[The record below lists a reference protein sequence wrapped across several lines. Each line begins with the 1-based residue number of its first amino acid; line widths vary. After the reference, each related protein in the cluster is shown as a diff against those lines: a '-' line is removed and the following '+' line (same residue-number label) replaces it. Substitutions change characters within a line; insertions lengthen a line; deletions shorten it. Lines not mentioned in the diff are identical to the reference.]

1 MLLKTIAASAA
12 LTGLLIAGAPA
23 AQAQQKTP
31 VLRFGHMNSPTHI
44 VNLGGQRLKAAMEK
58 ASGGSVQIDL
68 FPSAQ
73 LGENSAVLEQLTLG
87 SNIITQVGPG
97 TIAQYVPNYSVMVH
111 PFLFKNWDEVKKVA
125 NSEFVKG
132 WEKDLVKH
140 NIKPLCFFNFGTRDL
155 YTRNK
160 AVRTPADS
168 AGLKIR
174 VQPVAI
180 YTELV
185 KSMGGQPTPMP
196 WPEVYSALS
205 QGVIDS
211 AEAPPNAIIDQR
223 HFEAAK
229 FYMKTNHI
237 LDAAMVVM
245 SLRAFNALNAEQK
258 KALESEANAA
268 CDWMTEESNKVYDS
282 AVAELE
288 KRGMTIVADVD
299 RTAFEKSAES
309 IQKAFPAWSPNL
321 VADIRK
327 QLGR

>member
-1 MLLKTIAASAA
+1 MTMKMLTLSAGLA
-12 LTGLLIAGAPA
+12 LSALLVPPA

-44 VNLGGQRLKAAMEK
+44 VNLGGERLKKAMEN
-58 ASGGSVQIDL
+58 ASGGPVRIDL

-87 SNIITQVGPG
+87 ANIITQVGPG

-125 NSEFVKG
+125 NSPLVKG
-132 WEKDLVKH
+132 WEKDLVKY

-155 YTRNK
+155 YTRHTP
-160 AVRTPADS
+160 VREPKDT

-185 KSMGGQPTPMP
+185 KSMGGQATPMP

-205 QGVIDS
+205 QGVIDA
-211 AEAPPNAIIDQR
+211 AEAPPNAVIDQK
-223 HFEAAK
+223 HYEVAK

-237 LDAAMVVM
+237 LDAAMIVM
-245 SLRAFNALNAEQK
+245 SLKAFNALNAEQQ
-258 KALESEANAA
+258 KAMQTASDDA
-268 CDWMTEESNKVYDS
+268 CDWMTEESNKVYS
-282 AVAELE
+282 KSVEELE
-288 KRGMTIVADVD
+288 KHGMTIISDVD
-299 RTAFEKSAES
+299 RAAFEKAAES
-309 IQKAFPAWSPNL
+309 IQKKFPEWSPNL
-321 VADIRK
+321 VADVRK

>member
-1 MLLKTIAASAA
+1 MTIRSFACAAAVA
-12 LTGLLIAGAPA
+12 GLMTAGAG

-58 ASGGSVQIDL
+58 ASGGAVQIDL

-97 TIAQYVPNYSVMVH
+97 TIAQYVPNYAVMVH

-125 NSEFVKG
+125 GSPLVKG

-160 AVRTPADS
+160 PVKTPADS
-168 AGLKIR
+168 AGLKMR

-205 QGVIDS
+205 QGVIDA
-211 AEAPPNAIIDQR
+211 AEAPPNAILDQK
-223 HFEAAK
+223 HYEAAK

-237 LDAAMVVM
+237 LDASIVVM
-245 SLRAFNALNAEQK
+245 SLRAFNALSAEQK
-258 KALESEANAA
+258 KALESAADEA
-268 CDWMTEESNKVYDS
+268 CDWMTAESTKVYDS

-288 KRGMTIVADVD
+288 KRGMTIVSDVD
-299 RTAFEKSAES
+299 RAAFETSAQS
-309 IQKAFPAWSPNL
+309 IQKAFPSWSPNL
-321 VADIRK
+321 VAHIGK

>member
-1 MLLKTIAASAA
+1 MAFKIIATTTAFI
-12 LTGLLIAGAPA
+12 GLVLATMP
-23 AQAQQKTP
+23 AQAQSKQP

-44 VNLGGQRLKAAMEK
+44 VNLGAERLKAAMEK
-58 ASGGSVQIDL
+58 AQGGAVQIDL

-111 PFLFKNWDEVKKVA
+111 PFLFKNWAEVKKVA
-125 NSEFVKG
+125 ASDLVKG

-155 YTRNK
+155 YTRST

-168 AGLKIR
+168 TGLKVR

-180 YTELV
+180 YTEMV
-185 KSMGGQPTPMP
+185 KSMGAQPTPMP

-211 AEAPPNAIIDQR
+211 AEAPPNAILDQK

-229 FYMKTNHI
+229 YYMKTNHI

-245 SLRAFNALNAEQK
+245 SLRAFNALNTDQK
-258 KALESEANAA
+258 KTLETEANAA
-268 CDWMTEESNKVYDS
+268 CDWMSAESEKVYDS
-282 AVAELE
+282 SVAELE
-288 KRGMTIVADVD
+288 KKGMTIVGDVD
-299 RTAFEKSAES
+299 RDAFAKAAES

-321 VADIRK
+321 VADVRK

>member
-1 MLLKTIAASAA
+1 MMFKTIAASAA
-12 LTGLLIAGAPA
+12 LTGLLLAGAPA
-23 AQAQQKTP
+23 EAQQKPT

-58 ASGGSVQIDL
+58 AQGGPVQIDL

-111 PFLFKNWDEVKKVA
+111 PFLFRNWAEVKKVA
-125 NSEFVKG
+125 DSPLVKG
-132 WEKDLVKH
+132 WERDLVKH

-160 AVRTPADS
+160 PVKTPADS

-180 YTELV
+180 YTEMV

-211 AEAPPNAIIDQR
+211 AEAPPNAIIDQK
-223 HFEAAK
+223 HFETAK

-258 KALESEANAA
+258 KTLETEANAA
-268 CDWMTEESNKVYDS
+268 CDWMSAESEKVYDS
-282 AVAELE
+282 SVAELE
-288 KRGMTIVADVD
+288 KRGMTIVSDVD
-299 RTAFEKSAES
+299 RDAFAKAADS
-309 IQKAFPAWSPNL
+309 IQKAFPTWSPNL
-321 VADIRK
+321 VADVRK